1 MATEYDVKQIDKHR
15 VRASF
20 DRAARH
26 YDEAA
31 ALQRTVGDNMLE
43 RLDDIRLVPTTI
55 LDVGAGTGYCAA
67 ALSKRYP
74 QAEVILLDIA
84 PGMLQH
90 ARRKRSWREKL
101 FSHKQ
106 LSVCADAETL
116 PLADNS
122 IDMLFSNLTL
132 QWCEDLPA
140 TFAEFLRVLKPGG
153 MLLFSSFGPDTLK
166 ELRNSWRSVDDDT
179 HVHQF
184 ADMHDVGDA
193 LLYSGFTDPVMD
205 MERYTLTY
213 TDVHQLMRELK
224 TLGAHNAAYER
235 TQGLTGRNKL
245 RSMINVYEQYR
256 VNGSLP
262 ASYEVVFGHAW
273 APAQPRPTSCGTI
286 NVELQPKLTT
296 PK

>member
-1 MATEYDVKQIDKHR
+1 MATEYGVKQIDKHR
-15 VRASF
+15 MRASF
-20 DRAARH
+20 NRAAQH

-43 RLDDIRLVPTTI
+43 RLDDIRLAPTTI

-74 QAEVILLDIA
+74 QSEVILLDIA
-84 PGMLQH
+84 PAMLQH

-101 FSHKQ
+101 FSRKQ

-166 ELRNSWRSVDDDT
+166 ELRNSWSSVDDHA

-193 LLYSGFTDPVMD
+193 LLFGGFADPVMD
-205 MERYTLTY
+205 VERYTLTY
-213 TDVHQLMRELK
+213 PDVHQLMRELK
-224 TLGAHNAAYER
+224 TLGAHNAAHER
-235 TQGLTGRNKL
+235 AQGLTGRNKL

-256 VNGSLP
+256 VNGVLP

-273 APAQPRPTSCGTI
+273 APAQPRSISCGTI